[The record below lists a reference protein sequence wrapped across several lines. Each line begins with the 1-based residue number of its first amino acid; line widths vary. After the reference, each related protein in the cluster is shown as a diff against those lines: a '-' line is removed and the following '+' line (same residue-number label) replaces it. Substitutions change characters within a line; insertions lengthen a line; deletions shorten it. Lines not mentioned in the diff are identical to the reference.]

1 MKSITCTC
9 DNIIEADFKDCYDAE
24 KDDNL
29 LESILEGDF
38 LSVTCEECGKLL
50 KPEIPVRITGKN
62 PPLDIY
68 FVPEKERDAIL
79 SGKKAFPDA
88 DRLVVGYPE
97 LEEKVLAAVSG
108 LDDRAVEVLKFYLL
122 NKIDE
127 EAEVS
132 IYFHEIK
139 NDNLRFRIHG
149 LKRNEIGIVPVNRK
163 LYDKVLSQID
173 ELETSEDLGEVL
185 TPPYVSIHKIYLGE

>member
-1 MKSITCTC
+1 MKTITCTC
-9 DNIIEADFKDCYDAE
+9 DNVIEADFKDRYSAE
-24 KDDNL
+24 DDDTL
-29 LESILEGDF
+29 LDSILEGDF
-38 LSVTCEECGKLL
+38 LSVTCGECGKVL

-68 FVPEKERDAIL
+68 FVPEKERDAVL
-79 SGKKAFPDA
+79 SGKKDFPDA
-88 DRLVVGYPE
+88 DRIVVGYPE
-97 LEEKVLAAVSG
+97 LEEKILAAVSS

-132 IYFHEIK
+132 IYLHEVE
-139 NDNLRFRIHG
+139 DGNLRFRIHG
-149 LKRNEIGIVPVNRK
+149 LKEDEIGIVPVDRK

-185 TPPYVSIHKIYLGE
+185 TPPYVSVQKIYLGE